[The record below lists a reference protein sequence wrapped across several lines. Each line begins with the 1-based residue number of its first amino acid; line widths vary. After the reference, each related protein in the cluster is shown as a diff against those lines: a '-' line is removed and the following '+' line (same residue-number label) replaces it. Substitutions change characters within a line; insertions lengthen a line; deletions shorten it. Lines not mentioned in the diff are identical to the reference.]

1 MSNILKTYM
10 PYSQITLK
18 QRSLSLQEN
27 SGLSRIQQLPTTSCI
42 LSSDTL
48 MHQNFHLEK
57 CYTQRVA
64 LKGLVLRHSRKIAI
78 CLTCYMTAKD

>member
-1 MSNILKTYM
+1 MSNIPKTYM

-18 QRSLSLQEN
+18 QRSHSLQEKI
-27 SGLSRIQQLPTTSCI
+27 GLSRIQQLATTSCI
-42 LSSDTL
+42 LSSDTPT
-48 MHQNFHLEK
+48 HQNFHLEK

-64 LKGLVLRHSRKIAI
+64 LKGSVLRHSQKIAI